1 MAGCQMCSG
10 ENSVPTWLFHC
21 FDRSILTIDRSPE
34 LTAVT
39 PRPSVKNTPDGSTLE
54 SRAPTTPVA
63 LRPVSARHAPA
74 VVPTPCAQFR
84 KDCWHLQ
91 KSSSGRWLRRSQ
103 RFFRNWAPEGD
114 NEAGQFNTAGLPNI
128 MGDVYAN
135 SGSWTFSGAFF
146 TTSGTGKAVGVS
158 SSDISVKNRFS
169 IDASKSNPIY
179 GGSHTVMPPSINQP
193 VILYLGRSS

>member
-1 MAGCQMCSG
+1 MPK
-10 ENSVPTWLFHC
+10 VPVISLI
-21 FDRSILTIDRSPE
+21 SS
-34 LTAVT
+34 
-39 PRPSVKNTPDGSTLE
+39 RPHV
-54 SRAPTTPVA
+54 
-63 LRPVSARHAPA
+63 PA
-74 VVPTPCAQFR
+74 FFPLASAQFR
-84 KDCWHLQ
+84 KNLWPLRNHRLELGFWGCR
-91 KSSSGRWLRRSQ
+91 KS
-103 RFFRNWAPEGD
+103 FRNWAPEGD

-158 SSDISVKNRFS
+158 SSDISVKNKFS

>member
-1 MAGCQMCSG
+1 M
-10 ENSVPTWLFHC
+10 L
-21 FDRSILTIDRSPE
+21 DD
-34 LTAVT
+34 
-39 PRPSVKNTPDGSTLE
+39 VKNTPVTYPESKYPPDGK
-54 SRAPTTPVA
+54 APVA
-63 LRPVSARHAPA
+63 FGIPAWLCVPASAS
-74 VVPTPCAQFR
+74 PTSPQFR
-84 KDCWHLQ
+84 KDLRHPQ
-91 KSSSGRWLRRSQ
+91 KPNSSRWLRRSQ
-103 RFFRNWAPEGD
+103 RFFRNWGPEGD

-158 SSDISVKNRFS
+158 SSDISVKNKFS

>member
-1 MAGCQMCSG
+1 M
-10 ENSVPTWLFHC
+10 L
-21 FDRSILTIDRSPE
+21 DD
-34 LTAVT
+34 
-39 PRPSVKNTPDGSTLE
+39 VKNTPVTYPESKYPPDGK
-54 SRAPTTPVA
+54 APVA
-63 LRPVSARHAPA
+63 FGIPAWLCVPASAS
-74 VVPTPCAQFR
+74 PTSAQFR
-84 KDCWHLQ
+84 KNLWPLRNYRPELGFWGCR
-91 KSSSGRWLRRSQ
+91 KS
-103 RFFRNWAPEGD
+103 FRNWAPEGD

-146 TTSGTGKAVGVS
+146 TTSGTGSAKGVS
-158 SSDISVKNRFS
+158 SSDTSVKNKFS

>member
-1 MAGCQMCSG
+1 MVFDLDAEKINPLMALSPPDC
-10 ENSVPTWLFHC
+10 EPTLLSL
-21 FDRSILTIDRSPE
+21 RVK
-34 LTAVT
+34 A
-39 PRPSVKNTPDGSTLE
+39 PSVFAFNVRKARLTLPE
-54 SRAPTTPVA
+54 ISGNPAP
-63 LRPVSARHAPA
+63 LCAPA
-74 VVPTPCAQFR
+74 TKLSPGAQFR
-84 KDCWHLQ
+84 KDLRHPQ
-91 KSSSGRWLRRSQ
+91 KPSSGRRLRRGQ

-158 SSDISVKNRFS
+158 SSDISVKNKFS